1 MRRTIFLVE
10 DNDAFRESA
19 AFWLEGL
26 GHTVRAFAA
35 PNDCLA
41 ELAGS
46 EASRSTCGCLLLD
59 VRLPEMSGLDLM
71 EELRANGVEAPVIFM
86 TGHGD
91 VALAVEA
98 MRRGALTFLEKP
110 LAPAA
115 IETAIRQAFE
125 DAAAPPKP
133 AARRSNSDGAQS
145 ARPAAPSPEY
155 QSRIDRLTARERE
168 VMDLLVAGCMNKVV
182 AHKLGISHKTVE
194 LHRSR
199 IMTKMQAVSLPHL
212 LRMALTGDV
221 TRAS

>member
-1 MRRTIFLVE
+1 
-10 DNDAFRESA
+10 
-19 AFWLEGL
+19 
-26 GHTVRAFAA
+26 
-35 PNDCLA
+35 
-41 ELAGS
+41 
-46 EASRSTCGCLLLD
+46 
-59 VRLPEMSGLDLM
+59 MSGLDLM

-168 VMDLLVAGCMNKVV
+168 VMDLLVAGAVLALWRTASWIWIAVAAVDVV
-182 AHKLGISHKTVE
+182 VQLVMAPVLAGWAVLAYLDLRVRTEGLDLE
-194 LHRSR
+194 LEAMDRFDAP
-199 IMTKMQAVSLPHL
+199 TATPGVP
-212 LRMALTGDV
+212 G
-221 TRAS
+221 